1 MKQAMLFL
9 CLLFSAMSVMAADMQ
24 KYPVENTLADY
35 CYKPEKPLWLST
47 RIHQKQYEEDM
58 QEYERCKKH
67 FYQVQKNIAKMKLDS
82 EQRSREVLQEFEQQN
97 K

>member
-1 MKQAMLFL
+1 MKQAVLFL
-9 CLLFSAMSVMAADMQ
+9 CLLFPVLSVMAADMQ
-24 KYPVENTLADY
+24 RYPVENTLADY

-47 RIHQKQYEEDM
+47 RIHQKEYEEDM

-67 FYQVQKNIAKMKLDS
+67 FYQVQKNIAKMKLES
-82 EQRSREVLQEFEQQN
+82 EQRSQEIQQEFEQRN